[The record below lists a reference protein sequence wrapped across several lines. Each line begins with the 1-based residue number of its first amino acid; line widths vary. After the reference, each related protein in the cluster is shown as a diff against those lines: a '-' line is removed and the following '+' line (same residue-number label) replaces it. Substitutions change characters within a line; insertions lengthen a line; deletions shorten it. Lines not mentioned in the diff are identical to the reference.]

1 MKLLRH
7 RPAVD
12 VLVSLL
18 PRRDRSAAVWF
29 PRGGAASREDL
40 RLFGSPAAVIG
51 SPVANAVDRHPAQV
65 DRPTA
70 PPDRR
75 PAWTARQRTVSSR
88 RYRDHP
94 MNTDR

>member
-1 MKLLRH
+1 MKLTRY

-18 PRRDRSAAVWF
+18 PRRGGSAAVSF
-29 PRGGAASREDL
+29 PRGGAASPGDPH
-40 RLFGSPAAVIG
+40 LFGSPAAVIG
-51 SPVANAVDRHPAQV
+51 WPVAGAVDRRPAPV
-65 DRPTA
+65 DGPTA
-70 PPDRR
+70 PPDRP
-75 PAWTARQRTVSSR
+75 PAWTVRQRTVSSR